1 MRWLPFRRLPRKGI
15 SKMRFTTST
24 RPLADE
30 SLDAIAVPVFSGGIV
45 PVPALRA
52 LGQYGDGLPALAA
65 RLGLREAGSHWWV
78 STRPSGPDLLLTCV
92 GPASDAGAT
101 EDGLRVAA
109 MTTAKAAD
117 RQRVASLLTAGRPSD
132 SDSAITV
139 TESWVMGAYQFNRYR
154 TDDRPAA
161 CEEIVMWGCDPAQVE
176 RGLVFGEAA
185 SSARDLINTPAGDL
199 PPLALADR
207 CRDLASAYG
216 FAVNVHQGQAL
227 EDGGFGGLLAVG
239 AGSINPPVLIELE
252 RGRRDLPHLALVG
265 KGITFDSGGLSLK
278 STRDMQTMKADM
290 AGAASIIG
298 ALIAAERLGAET
310 HVRAYLACAEN
321 MPDGAAVRV
330 GDIVR
335 HRNGLTTEVI
345 DTDCEG
351 RLVLSD
357 ALTFAAEHRP
367 THIVDI
373 ATLAATTGLGPDL
386 WAVLGTDASIVRQLL
401 DAGTASGEPGWQ
413 LPLWD
418 GYAGRLRSDVADLRN
433 YDPTI
438 TQPFGAVL
446 AALYLRHFVGGL
458 PWAHIDLGL
467 TVMRTEATAA
477 WRPGANGN
485 GTRTL
490 ARYLAKIAPAGT
502 GSGSVHP
509 GMAP

>member
-1 MRWLPFRRLPRKGI
+1 M
-15 SKMRFTTST
+15 SKVRFTTST
-24 RPLADE
+24 CPLADE
-30 SLDAIAVPVFSGGIV
+30 VLDAIAVPVFSDGIV
-45 PVPALRA
+45 PAPVLAA
-52 LGQYGDGLPALAA
+52 LGPYGESMPGLTA
-65 RLGLREAGSHWWV
+65 RLGLRKAGSHWWV
-78 STRPSGPDLLLTCV
+78 STGPSGPDLLLTCI
-92 GPASDAGAT
+92 GPPSDAGAT
-101 EDGLRVAA
+101 ADGLRVAA
-109 MTTAKAAD
+109 MTAGKTAD
-117 RQRVASLLTAGRPSD
+117 RQRVASLLTAACPSD
-132 SDSAITV
+132 PGSAITV

-154 TDDRPAA
+154 TGDRPAA
-161 CEEIVMWGCDPAQVE
+161 CEEVVMWGCDPAQVKQ
-176 RGLVFGEAA
+176 GLVLGEAA

-207 CRDLASAYG
+207 CRDLASAHG
-216 FAVNVHQGQAL
+216 FTVNVHQGQAL
-227 EDGGFGGLLAVG
+227 EDGSFGGLLAVG

-298 ALIAAERLGAET
+298 ALIAAERLGVET

-321 MPDGAAVRV
+321 MPGGTAVRV
-330 GDIVR
+330 GDVVH

-357 ALTFAAEHRP
+357 ALTFAAEGMP
-367 THIVDI
+367 THIIDI

-418 GYAGRLRSDVADLRN
+418 GYAGRLRSDIADLRN

-446 AALYLRHFVGGL
+446 AALYLRHFVAGL

-477 WRPGANGN
+477 WRSGANGN

-490 ARYLAKIAPAGT
+490 ARYLAKTAPAGT
-502 GSGSVHP
+502 DSGSVHP
-509 GMAP
+509 RLAP